1 LGPLREDTANLTQSA
16 GLILNPAAG
25 KGAARRRLQA
35 ITQSFAAVGVYDV
48 KHTTQQGDEE
58 RVTMEALDAGWKTIV
73 AVGGDGTCSRVADT
87 ILKSGAECALG
98 VVPAGT
104 GNDFAKTLGVASY
117 TPAQVAAL
125 VASPARTR
133 IDVGL
138 ADGRHFINSCGF
150 GFDASVLEAT
160 GRVKFLKGDALYI
173 YAALMQ
179 LFTYRG
185 FPIAIDGG
193 VRELAKDLLMVTVSN
208 GRYLGGAFHIA
219 PEASVLDGALDVC
232 VVRDA
237 NVLERVRLFATA
249 FRGTHGRLA
258 SVRTFRTPGIT
269 LSFPSPPAIEIDG
282 ELRQARSSEVRI
294 ECVPHA
300 LTVIAAPDARL

>member
-1 LGPLREDTANLTQSA
+1 MLKGCLIANPAAGRGTTTKKVAHIVDCFSRVGITDIRETQSA
-16 GLILNPAAG
+16 GE
-25 KGAARRRLQA
+25 
-35 ITQSFAAVGVYDV
+35 
-48 KHTTQQGDEE
+48 EE
-58 RVTMEALDAGWKTIV
+58 RITRAALDLECDTIV
-73 AVGGDGTCSRVADT
+73 VVGGDGTCSRVADT

-185 FPIAIDGG
+185 FPIGIDGS
-193 VRELAKDLLMVTVSN
+193 VRELAENLLMVTVSN

-237 NVLERVRLFATA
+237 NVLERARLFATA
-249 FRGTHGRLA
+249 LRGTHGRLA